1 MAYAYLVKGSV
12 LFARLLISC
21 CFLFCSLTASAD
33 EQVKFE
39 SAPQWVQSIQ
49 LPTVSRQSAPVNGLR
64 YILIDRQVNLEAQ
77 QVSQYSHYVMQ
88 ISSTEGLEQASQ
100 LSFDFDPGF
109 ETLKIHQVRILRQ
122 GAYLDRL
129 EPNELRL
136 FQREPDLEHHL
147 YSGTKTAY
155 LILPDIRVG
164 DVLEYSYSTIGNN
177 PVLGNKFSTQLQLDW
192 EMPVAFNSIRVLV
205 NSGRT
210 LYYSVPEGKNGKL
223 TMTETSTH
231 RELLWQ
237 QSPVAAVNT
246 DDDVPTWFTPHHYWS
261 LSEFSSWQDVVNW
274 ALPLYEQA
282 AVVEPVVQQVADQLM
297 QTSTDPK
304 ARVMAAL
311 QFVQQQVRYL
321 GIEDGIGSHMPR
333 KAADTLYRRYGDCK
347 DKTVLLMALL
357 KAMGFNPKAALVN
370 LEQGVILPRQL
381 PSPYAFDHVIVS
393 LTLAEQQYW
402 LDGTDLN
409 QGTNI
414 DTIGVPY
421 LRYALP
427 VTSDSKDL
435 VAMDDKYRGAET
447 ILRRELWL
455 GEPRSRLLVEAR
467 YSGHEAESQRSSWK
481 DTSPQQIGYQLLG
494 YYSKLYS
501 DLDANTLPDMRDDL
515 QKNELVLRQQ
525 FTLSGGTDELAKN
538 GLPLYADLIDT
549 YLKTIDSARKQPLA
563 LGPPLKIRQEFI
575 FHLPH
580 DVNIADYSQQ
590 YENEVFSFS
599 IWVQQINP
607 KLLRVTYRYQNRLD
621 HVPVRELARYREAVQ
636 QAREELALNFTLPPA
651 VAAATADSA
660 MVSAK

>member
-64 YILIDRQVNLEAQ
+64 YLLIDRQVNLEAR

-100 LSFDFDPGF
+100 LAFDFDPGF

-122 GAYLDRL
+122 GVYLDRL

-177 PVLGNKFSTQLQLDW
+177 PVLGNKFSAQLQLDW

-210 LYYSVPEGKNGKL
+210 LYYSVPEGQNGKL

-237 QSPVAAVNT
+237 QSPVAAVNA
-246 DDDVPTWFTPHHYWS
+246 DEDVPAWFTPHHYWS

-282 AVVEPVVQQVADQLM
+282 AVVEPVVQQIADQLM

-357 KAMGFNPKAALVN
+357 KAMGFDPKAALVN
-370 LEQGVILPRQL
+370 LEQGAILPRQL

-393 LTLAEQQYW
+393 LALAEQQYW

-447 ILRRELWL
+447 VLRRELWL

-481 DTSPQQIGYQLLG
+481 DTSPQQIGHQQLG

-501 DLDANTLPDMRDDL
+501 DLDANAVPDMQDDL

-525 FTLSGGTDELAKN
+525 FTLSGGTDELARN

-549 YLKTIDSARKQPLA
+549 YLKMIDSARKQPLA

-599 IWVQQINP
+599 IWVQQIKP
-607 KLLRVTYRYQNRLD
+607 RLLRVTYRYQNRLD

-636 QAREELALNFTLPPA
+636 QAREELALNFTLPP
-651 VAAATADSA
+651 VVAATADTA
-660 MVSAK
+660 MAPAK

>member
-1 MAYAYLVKGSV
+1 M
-12 LFARLLISC
+12 FARLLIS
-21 CFLFCSLTASAD
+21 FFILFCSLTALAD

-39 SAPQWVQSIQ
+39 PAPSWVQSLQ
-49 LPTVSRQSAPVNGLR
+49 LPTISHQSSPVNGLR
-64 YILIDRQVNLEAQ
+64 YVLIDRQVNLEAR

-100 LSFDFDPGF
+100 LSFDFDPGY
-109 ETLKIHQVRILRQ
+109 ETLQIHQVRVLRQ
-122 GAYLDRL
+122 GLYLDRL

-136 FQREPDLEHHL
+136 FQREPDLEHFL

-177 PVLGNKFSTQLQLDW
+177 PVLGNKFSAQMQLDW
-192 EMPVAFNSIRVLV
+192 EMPVAFNSVRVLV

-210 LYYSVPEGKNGKL
+210 LYYSVPEGQHGKL

-237 QSPVAAVNT
+237 QSPVAAVNA
-246 DDDVPTWFTPHHYWS
+246 DDDVPAWFTPHHYWS

-274 ALPLYEQA
+274 AMPLYEQA
-282 AVVEPVVQQVADQLM
+282 AVVEPVVQQIADQLM
-297 QTSTDPK
+297 QTSGDPK

-321 GIEDGIGSHMPR
+321 GIEDGMGSHVPR

-357 KAMGFNPKAALVN
+357 KAMGFSPQAALVN
-370 LEQGVILPRQL
+370 LEQGAMLPRQL

-393 LTLAEQQYW
+393 LALANQQYW

-421 LRYALP
+421 LHYALP
-427 VTSDSKDL
+427 VARDSKEL
-435 VAMDDKYRGAET
+435 VAMDDQYRIAET

-455 GEPRSRLLVEAR
+455 DEPRSRLLVEAR

-481 DTSPQQIGYQLLG
+481 NTSLQQISHQLLG

-501 DLDANTLPDMRDDL
+501 DLEGNALPDVQDDL
-515 QKNELVLRQQ
+515 QNNELVLRQQ
-525 FTLSGGTDELAKN
+525 FTLSGGTEALTQN

-549 YLKTIDSARKQPLA
+549 YLKTIDNSRKQPLA
-563 LGPPLKIRQEFI
+563 LGPPARIRQEFI

-580 DVNIADYSQQ
+580 DVNIADYNQQ
-590 YENEVFSFS
+590 YQNEVFNFS
-599 IWVQQINP
+599 IWVQQIKP
-607 KLLRVTYRYQNRLD
+607 RLLRVTYRYQNRLD

-651 VAAATADSA
+651 VAMTASTGIEP
-660 MVSAK
+660 AK